1 LRSRGLINIFMSL
14 TQSDNQMKSS
24 KYKTLNSNTKALE
37 GNNRRK
43 LYSRSNYRDE
53 EFHTV
58 QHPPNSNK
66 GSEEW

>member
-1 LRSRGLINIFMSL
+1 MSL

-53 EFHTV
+53 EFYTV

>member
-1 LRSRGLINIFMSL
+1 
-14 TQSDNQMKSS
+14 MKSS